1 MIQNDTLAA
10 TPPAY
15 DSNLRP
21 DASFTSGVSWAA
33 IFAGAAAAAA
43 LSLILLMLGMGLGFS
58 AISPWSQEGVGA
70 TTFTISTAIWLAF
83 TQILA
88 SALGGYLAGR
98 LRVKWRSIHDDEV
111 YFRDT
116 AHGMMSWAVATL
128 VTAAFLGSAL
138 SGLIGSSA
146 QIAGKATS
154 GAVATA
160 VQGVTTSAAQDTS
173 NPMDYFVDALF
184 RSDQP
189 APDTVN
195 PERSHG
201 EASTILLR
209 SLSQGE
215 LDASD
220 KTYLAGLIARQTGIS
235 QTDAEQRIDT
245 LYKQAQE
252 QAAALENKAKEAADA
267 ARKAAAT
274 AALWMF
280 VSLLC
285 GAFFASLA
293 AIWGGRRRDM
303 AAIDDAYPLNT

>member
-1 MIQNDTLAA
+1 
-10 TPPAY
+10 
-15 DSNLRP
+15 
-21 DASFTSGVSWAA
+21 

-70 TTFTISTAIWLAF
+70 TTFTVSTAIWLAL

-146 QIAGKATS
+146 QIAGKAAS

-160 VQGVTTSAAQDTS
+160 VQGVATSAAQDTS

-189 APDTVN
+189 TPDTAS
-195 PERSHG
+195 PERTHG

-215 LDASD
+215 IEASD

-235 QTDAEQRIDT
+235 QTEAEQRIDT

-252 QAAALENKAKEAADA
+252 QAAALENK
-267 ARKAAAT
+267 
-274 AALWMF
+274 
-280 VSLLC
+280 
-285 GAFFASLA
+285 
-293 AIWGGRRRDM
+293 
-303 AAIDDAYPLNT
+303 

>member
-1 MIQNDTLAA
+1 
-10 TPPAY
+10 
-15 DSNLRP
+15 
-21 DASFTSGVSWAA
+21 

-70 TTFTISTAIWLAF
+70 TTFTIATAIWLAL

-160 VQGVTTSAAQDTS
+160 VQGVTNSAAQDTS
-173 NPMDYFVDALF
+173 NPMDHFVASPF

-189 APDTVN
+189 APYTVN
-195 PERSHG
+195 PELSHG
-201 EASTILLR
+201 EASTMLQR
-209 SLSQGE
+209 SLNQDE

-220 KTYLAGLIARQTGIS
+220 QTYLAGLIARQTGIS
-235 QTDAEQRIDT
+235 QTDAEQRIAT

-267 ARKAAAT
+267 AR
-274 AALWMF
+274 
-280 VSLLC
+280 SEE
-285 GAFFASLA
+285 
-293 AIWGGRRRDM
+293 RRVGKERRSRGW
-303 AAIDDAYPLNT
+303 ADDSTQEQR